1 MSMIPRHK
9 PGRIITLLLAA
20 MALAAPM
27 AAAEQGNPERA
38 EAESRLQ
45 EVLASIAELQE
56 QLADARQEHGAE
68 QQRLRETDLAIQETN
83 QRYRALEASKKE
95 RGKELAELET
105 QRADYLAGL
114 DQRLAQLAEQVRASY
129 RAGQQSRIRL
139 VLNQDDPTRI
149 GRMLAYYDYLN
160 QAQVAKIQGL
170 KEAVTELDRMQQ
182 SIDREILRI
191 ENLQAE
197 QQLILDEL
205 DQQRKLR
212 IELLASISEDIG
224 DSEAQLRELERN
236 RADLQA
242 LIERLANML
251 GDIPQELDQEAGLS
265 QQKGR
270 LPMPVQGPVRYA
282 FGQNRAAGLTWQ
294 GWLIAADPGTPVQA
308 VAYGRVAFADWL
320 RGYGLLMIIDHGQG
334 FMSLYGHNEILL
346 REAGSWVSAGDEIAV
361 VGSNAAGN
369 QGMYFE
375 LRKEGRAVDPASWMA
390 R

>member
-1 MSMIPRHK
+1 MIPRHK

-27 AAAEQGNPERA
+27 VEADQGNPERA

-68 QQRLRETDLAIQETN
+68 QLRLRETDLAIQETN

-95 RGKELAELET
+95 REKELAELET

-160 QAQVAKIQGL
+160 KAQVAKIQGL
-170 KEAVTELDRMQQ
+170 KEAVTQLDRMQQ

-224 DSEAQLRELERN
+224 DSEAQLGELERN

-294 GWLIAADPGTPVQA
+294 GWLIAADPGTSVQA

>member
-1 MSMIPRHK
+1 MIPRNK
-9 PGRIITLLLAA
+9 PGRTITLILAA
-20 MALAAPM
+20 IAVAVPV
-27 AAAEQGNPERA
+27 AAAEQENPERV

-45 EVLASIAELQE
+45 EVLVSIAELQE

-83 QRYRALEASKKE
+83 LKYRALEARKKE
-95 RGKELAELET
+95 REKELAELEA

-114 DQRLAQLAEQVRASY
+114 DHQLAQLAEQVRSSY
-129 RAGQQSRIRL
+129 RTGQQSRIRL

-160 QAQVAKIQGL
+160 KAQVAKIQGL
-170 KEAVTELDRMQQ
+170 KEAVAELDRMQQ
-182 SIDREILRI
+182 SIDQELNRI
-191 ENLQAE
+191 EDVQAE
-197 QQLILDEL
+197 QQVILDEL
-205 DQQRKLR
+205 DRQRQAR
-212 IELLASISEDIG
+212 MELLASIVVEIG
-224 DSEAQLRELERN
+224 DSEEQLDELERN

-242 LIERLANML
+242 LIERLANIL
-251 GDIPQELDQEAGLS
+251 GDIPQELDHQAGLR

-270 LPMPVQGPVRYA
+270 LPMPVQGRVRYA
-282 FGQNRAAGLTWQ
+282 FGQNRAAGLRWQ
-294 GWLIAADPGTPVQA
+294 GWLIAADPGTPVRA

-346 REAGSWVSAGDEIAV
+346 REAGSWVGAGDEIAV

-375 LRKEGRAVDPASWMA
+375 LRKEGQAVDPAAWMA